1 MLLRLRAS
9 VDAAGPQQDTPLMLA
24 ASAGHAP
31 TPELPLERGAD
42 ANAVG
47 TEGKMPLVAAAEAGH
62 VAVDR
67 ELLYHDETLDL
78 NSKDR
83 SAITIL
89 VEEPGHGETVRLLR
103 ARNVSEGPI

>member
-1 MLLRLRAS
+1 MRAS

-31 TPELPLERGAD
+31 TAELLLERRAN

-47 TEGKMPLVAAAEAGH
+47 TEGKMPLVVAAEAGQ
-62 VAVDR
+62 VVVVR
-67 ELLYHDETLDL
+67 ELLYYDETLDL

-83 SAITIL
+83 CARTIL
-89 VEEPGHGETVRLLR
+89 VEEPGHGEAVRLLR
-103 ARNVSEGPI
+103 ARDESEGPI